1 MGERNK
7 LKQTNPVQKPG
18 VTSFWPPQAAL
29 QGWMWKPGFHGLGS
43 AWPTGKNK
51 IRNHALWVFFLWL
64 SMSRDGFGWCQKIK
78 TSFKTAMHV
87 SQCNGAMARKPR
99 PRAVW
104 DGKKRKMERRW
115 DGGEKERRWDG
126 KKKRK
131 MERRKV
137 LKSKNPTSAE
147 LELTVGAAGRA
158 SWCSASVNVD

>member
-104 DGKKRKMERRW
+104 DGKKERWKEDEMEV
-115 DGGEKERRWDG
+115 
-126 KKKRK
+126 
-131 MERRKV
+131 RRKEGEME
-137 LKSKNPTSAE
+137 KKNERWKEERCWKAKTQLVQS
-147 LELTVGAAGRA
+147 
-158 SWCSASVNVD
+158 